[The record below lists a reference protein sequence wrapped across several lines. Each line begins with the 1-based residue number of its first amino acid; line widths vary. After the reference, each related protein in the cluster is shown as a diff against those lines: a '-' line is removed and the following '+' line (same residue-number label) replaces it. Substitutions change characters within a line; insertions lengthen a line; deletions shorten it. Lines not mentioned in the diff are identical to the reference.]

1 MLVKGWPR
9 HQREHGR
16 RSWSGLRSRPCG
28 QCWHKHLRGGS
39 SVADRGMREYC
50 IVVTAPAFDDDLGFA
65 QRVEDLAVEQLVAQ
79 TRVEAFDEAV
89 LPWAARRDVGGLR
102 ADRADPLLH
111 RFGNELR
118 AIVGTD
124 VLGDATQNEQIRQH
138 VDDVEPAVEVRVCG
152 FPIWAPGKN
161 W

>member
-39 SVADRGMREYC
+39 PVADRGMRAHG
-50 IVVTAPAFDDDLGFA
+50 IVVTAPALDDDLRLA
-65 QRVEDLAVEQLVAQ
+65 QGVEDLAIERSFAKSRIETLDKP
-79 TRVEAFDEAV
+79 F
-89 LPWAARRDVGGLR
+89 LPRTARRYLGGLR
-102 ADRADPLLH
+102 PDGADPLLH

-118 AIVGTD
+118 A
-124 VLGDATQNEQIRQH
+124 
-138 VDDVEPAVEVRVCG
+138 
-152 FPIWAPGKN
+152 
-161 W
+161 